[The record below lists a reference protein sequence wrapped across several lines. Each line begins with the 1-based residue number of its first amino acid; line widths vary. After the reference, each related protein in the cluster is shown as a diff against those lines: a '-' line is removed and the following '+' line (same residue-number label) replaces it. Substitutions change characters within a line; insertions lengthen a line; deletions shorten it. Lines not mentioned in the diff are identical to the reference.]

1 MKTLTSLKS
10 VLCLALVLCLAS
22 CSSNDANKALNESAI
37 SVTINGTSIN
47 FENLNHG
54 PVSGAQNNTLITGTA
69 KGNAQNSISF
79 AIIEKQVGSTALYS
93 FELIYNGK
101 KYSGNNSNFNA
112 SVTVNDN
119 SVIQGTFSG
128 KVEYV
133 NNGAETLQL
142 SGGIFEVFL

>member
-1 MKTLTSLKS
+1 MKALTSFKNL
-10 VLCLALVLCLAS
+10 LCLTLITVLIS
-22 CSSNDANKALNESAI
+22 CSSNNANQTLNESAM

-54 PVSGAQNNTLITGTA
+54 PVGGAQNNTLITGTA
-69 KGNAQNSISF
+69 KGNVQNSISF

-101 KYSGNNSNFNA
+101 KYSGNNSAFNA
-112 SVTVNDN
+112 NIIVNNN
-119 SVIQGTFSG
+119 SVIQGSFSG